1 MQRPVPQR
9 TKILI
14 VDDHEVVIE
23 GIKSFLR
30 NKVDFEIVGEAL
42 DGNQA
47 LELVERYKPEIV
59 LMDISMPGLN
69 GVEATIKIK
78 QTFPDVRIIIYSMFS
93 NKEYIIELFRVGISG
108 YVLKQ
113 NSSSDLMM
121 ALNAVKGGGTY
132 FSTMAPKVL
141 SEHLNR
147 MEEQKGGLTNLSTR
161 ERQIFEQL
169 ADGKS
174 IKEISHSLCISP
186 KTVESHKYNLMAKLG
201 AQTITELTKIALK
214 YNLIKLT

>member
-1 MQRPVPQR
+1 MESPGPQR

-47 LELVERYKPEIV
+47 LELVKRYNPEIV

-69 GVEATIKIK
+69 GVEATVKIK

-93 NKEYIIELFRVGISG
+93 NKEYIIQLFRVGISG

-113 NSSSDLMM
+113 KSSSDLMM

-174 IKEISHSLCISP
+174 IKEISHSFCISP

-201 AQTITELTKIALK
+201 VQTITELTKIALK

>member
-201 AQTITELTKIALK
+201 VQTITELTKIALK